1 MTSNVR
7 VISPD
12 QTIGEAAALMFKEN
26 IGALPVGERDHLIG
40 MITDRD
46 IAIRGVGQGKGHDTA
61 VREIMSFAGAMEK
74 FDRPGESCWSGRRY
88 RPVAPAPAD
97 CLGTVVGAGR
107 D

>member
-26 IGALPVGERDHLIG
+26 IGALPVWEQDHLVG

-46 IAIRGVGQGKGHDTA
+46 IAIRGVGQGKGPDTT
-61 VREIMSFAGAMEK
+61 VREVMSKENQVLF
-74 FDRPGESCWSGRRY
+74 RGRGPRS
-88 RPVAPAPAD
+88 R
-97 CLGTVVGAGR
+97 LEEHG
-107 D
+107 